1 MKKRCL
7 ISLILILCMSFTS
20 LTSQYVI
27 GSVNAANSAN
37 IPIKLIS
44 DNKIIDT
51 ESVVVNERTLI
62 PVRKLLESVGATV
75 EWENSTQRID
85 LTRNGK
91 KISMHIGSN
100 ILITPDGDKEMDIA
114 PILHNGNT
122 TYAPIRAIAEE
133 FGLLTDWDGGTKT
146 ILITSPDGCHYVDF
160 YDGMTVKQ
168 SLEKSGMSAEEF
180 EAITGLDYEKYKDKL
195 YVQANNEVPTSVIAK
210 ANNMTFA
217 ELKEVTG
224 FDDSITPDTP
234 WGVAT
239 GSLSM
244 RNYINAFL
252 NPAQYGMN
260 TQDVFEIIRNSYG
273 LGNEYTLE
281 TKFRFVRT
289 IIDTFD
295 YKNSKNEPVDTKPQS
310 DIIIPDLREGSIELD
325 FLIKLMDKVGNG
337 KLKLDYYTLPYG
349 QVGNRSRVEDGVY
362 HAYSA
367 HADTVAFSY
376 SAVSVV
382 TVDGAPADEIEAF
395 YQAFKDALLAN
406 DYRFVKTDE
415 DGYAHYVKGT
425 EEFKIKNIDNKS
437 FPVYAATSYMSC
449 CATGSN

>member
-217 ELKEVTG
+217 ELK
-224 FDDSITPDTP
+224 
-234 WGVAT
+234 
-239 GSLSM
+239 
-244 RNYINAFL
+244 
-252 NPAQYGMN
+252 
-260 TQDVFEIIRNSYG
+260 
-273 LGNEYTLE
+273 
-281 TKFRFVRT
+281 
-289 IIDTFD
+289 
-295 YKNSKNEPVDTKPQS
+295 
-310 DIIIPDLREGSIELD
+310 
-325 FLIKLMDKVGNG
+325 
-337 KLKLDYYTLPYG
+337 
-349 QVGNRSRVEDGVY
+349 
-362 HAYSA
+362 
-367 HADTVAFSY
+367 
-376 SAVSVV
+376 
-382 TVDGAPADEIEAF
+382 
-395 YQAFKDALLAN
+395 
-406 DYRFVKTDE
+406 
-415 DGYAHYVKGT
+415 
-425 EEFKIKNIDNKS
+425 
-437 FPVYAATSYMSC
+437 
-449 CATGSN
+449 